1 MVDFSRGA
9 CIASCIKSI
18 KIRSLFRAKTCTK
31 KEQVKYCRVAFF
43 LLCTLQKAGIVK
55 VPVHIYVLKW
65 ECFYLFFFLMYSFNF
80 LGFFFFLP
88 IVLLCSSAN
97 IK

>member
-65 ECFYLFFFLMYSFNF
+65 ECFYFFFLMYSFNF